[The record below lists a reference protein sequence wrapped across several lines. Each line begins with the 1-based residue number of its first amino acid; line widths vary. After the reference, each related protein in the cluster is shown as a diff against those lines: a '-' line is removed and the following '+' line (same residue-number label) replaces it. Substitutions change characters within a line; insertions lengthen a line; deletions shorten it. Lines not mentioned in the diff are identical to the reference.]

1 MPNSKTFHNISVILG
16 LIFLISSI
24 YTALI
29 LENIHFYTSFVF
41 GSWLVLDY
49 IDYKI
54 NNTSILTYFF
64 NHKHRIT
71 FFIFFII
78 STLFCYIV
86 DYFFGVKLFKM
97 WTWVNY
103 KTVHFIRMYL
113 FMNISFILGMYELYR
128 IYKSL
133 FRGKIPDK
141 HIFILK
147 TPYNSKT
154 KIYIFLLLFGILF
167 LLLPLNIYL
176 LNLIYLYEYVMLLP
190 FISLILIS
198 DSITYLTGG
207 KPILEDLIRFSL
219 LNTSSL
225 GATVLSAVI
234 ITEGLNLWGKEWVYT
249 KMPFYNI
256 KINNIPLAVLV
267 GWIPLIIGCLS
278 IVNMVKHLDY
288 LRTKKQVLSL

>member
-1 MPNSKTFHNISVILG
+1 
-16 LIFLISSI
+16 
-24 YTALI
+24 
-29 LENIHFYTSFVF
+29 
-41 GSWLVLDY
+41 
-49 IDYKI
+49 
-54 NNTSILTYFF
+54 
-64 NHKHRIT
+64 
-71 FFIFFII
+71 
-78 STLFCYIV
+78 
-86 DYFFGVKLFKM
+86 
-97 WTWVNY
+97 
-103 KTVHFIRMYL
+103 
-113 FMNISFILGMYELYR
+113 
-128 IYKSL
+128 
-133 FRGKIPDK
+133 
-141 HIFILK
+141 
-147 TPYNSKT
+147 
-154 KIYIFLLLFGILF
+154 
-167 LLLPLNIYL
+167 
-176 LNLIYLYEYVMLLP
+176 MLLP